1 MIIEVDLFK
10 PCSECLLNN
19 KAALINVVKG
29 KLTEKGTVRD
39 VDVVR
44 LYVFD
49 VSEEYALL
57 CFRKEEDDEGF
68 YRGRMC
74 VPKCFVDTA
83 EKTCCLFVYHKDVL
97 IDSVSKKPN
106 IRRPLL
112 LETFNVTALVE
123 VENLDD

>member
-1 MIIEVDLFK
+1 MKEIELFK

-19 KAALINVVKG
+19 KTALINVVKG
-29 KLTEKGTVRD
+29 KLAEKGTVKD
-39 VDVVR
+39 VIVVR

-57 CFRKEEDDEGF
+57 CFREEDDEEGF

-74 VPKCFVDTA
+74 VPKYLVDTSD
-83 EKTCCLFVYHKDVL
+83 KTCYLFIRFKDIL
-97 IDSVSKKPN
+97 IDSASKKHN
-106 IRRPLL
+106 IRIPLL

-123 VENLDD
+123 VENLD